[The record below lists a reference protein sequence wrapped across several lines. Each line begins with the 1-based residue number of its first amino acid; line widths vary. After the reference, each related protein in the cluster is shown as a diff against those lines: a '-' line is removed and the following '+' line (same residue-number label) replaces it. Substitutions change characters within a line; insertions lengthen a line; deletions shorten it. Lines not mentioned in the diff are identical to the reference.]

1 MSKTSIQIL
10 LNYCYEQLMK
20 IEINEGCSIKA
31 PQADTLP
38 SEPPG
43 KPQRKRTNRIFVCVC
58 VCVCV
63 CVYERRFVIEADSC
77 GYGSKKIPQWAVY
90 RWRIRKMSGII

>member
-1 MSKTSIQIL
+1 
-10 LNYCYEQLMK
+10 MK
-20 IEINEGCSIKA
+20 IEINEGCIIKT
-31 PQADTLP
+31 PQADALP

-43 KPQRKRTNRIFVCVC
+43 KPQRKRANRIF
-58 VCVCV
+58 VCV

-90 RWRIRKMSGII
+90 RWRIRKTSGII